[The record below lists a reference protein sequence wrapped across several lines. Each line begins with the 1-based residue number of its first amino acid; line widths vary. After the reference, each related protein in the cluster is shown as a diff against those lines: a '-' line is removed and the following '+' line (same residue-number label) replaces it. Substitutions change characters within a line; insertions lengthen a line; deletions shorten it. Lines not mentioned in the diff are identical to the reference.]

1 MGIISIFNRSKVWFY
16 YQINTGVNIIYL
28 LQLVGE
34 FYENEI
40 FGSIQKSYSIISY
53 IDRKKGRLNSELC

>member
-34 FYENEI
+34 FYENDI

>member
-40 FGSIQKSYSIISY
+40 FGSIQKLYSIISY